1 MTSEGGWVRR
11 GLIQTFVPPPKTKRA
26 RVAKCG
32 TVSGYVKHKRNGEM
46 ACPAC
51 ADASRDYQRKRRGI
65 VIKPLKPHGTY
76 AAWSRHYAAGTT
88 PCQPC
93 IDAER
98 EYQREAKKRRRREL
112 KLLSEEAA

>member
-1 MTSEGGWVRR
+1 MNGDGGWERD
-11 GLIQTFVPPPKTKRA
+11 GLVWKFVPAPKPK

-32 TVSGYVKHKRNGEM
+32 TVSGYARHHRLGETP
-46 ACPAC
+46 CVEC
-51 ADASRDYQRKRRGI
+51 ANASRDYQRERRGI

-76 AAWSRHYAAGTT
+76 AAWTRHYNAGTT

-98 EYQREAKKRRRREL
+98 AYQREAKRRRRREL
-112 KLLSEEAA
+112 REQQEAA

>member
-1 MTSEGGWVRR
+1 MQR
-11 GLIQTFVPPPKTKRA
+11 GLIQKYIPAPKRR

-32 TVSGYVKHKRNGEM
+32 TVSGYARHHRLGETP
-46 ACPAC
+46 CVEC

-65 VIKPLKPHGTY
+65 VIQPLKPCGTY

-98 EYQREAKKRRRREL
+98 EYQREAKRRRRAEL
-112 KLLSEEAA
+112 KAEREAA